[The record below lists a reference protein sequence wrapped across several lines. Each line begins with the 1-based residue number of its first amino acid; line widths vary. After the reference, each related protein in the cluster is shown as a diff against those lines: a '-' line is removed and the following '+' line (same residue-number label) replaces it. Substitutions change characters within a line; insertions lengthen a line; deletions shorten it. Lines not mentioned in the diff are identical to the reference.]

1 MVVHQELAGAV
12 DKSRDEAV
20 RYWPRRIGHA
30 NLFVSDWEKSVEF
43 YINVIGL
50 EETYRRTAFDAGF
63 LSNGS
68 THHDVAVL
76 QMRPPSGPLLNN
88 GGRPGLNHL
97 AFELENEAELVVGYR
112 RVLEWGS
119 FQRGR
124 DHDNTRSVY
133 SHDPDGNG
141 TEVYC
146 DVIKNWRAIKSGVLT
161 RGNKPWEPPEQPKT
175 ESYYDMD
182 FEQRRVEHAVFHPL
196 RCTHGVLVI
205 SQYNYEAAYTYY
217 KDVMSLRPV
226 LGGRESWFTAYQGAL
241 GERPL
246 SIFRANQAFEP
257 CFHHFGLLVAD
268 EDDLNASIERAR
280 EEGIETFAD
289 IDHPTR
295 RSVCIRDLDGIV
307 VQFFVERDEP
317 LTSLEGVSEEQALY
331 LV

>member
-1 MVVHQELAGAV
+1 MVVHQELA
-12 DKSRDEAV
+12 DTEQERPREAV

-30 NLFVSDWEKSVEF
+30 NLFVSDWQKSIDF
-43 YINVIGL
+43 YIDVIGL

-76 QMRPPSGPLLNN
+76 QTRPPSGPLPNN

-97 AFELENEAELVVGYR
+97 AFELENEAELVVGYH

-124 DHDNTRSVY
+124 DHDNTHSVY

-146 DVIKNWRAIKSGVLT
+146 DVIKNWRAIKSGVLRRDNT
-161 RGNKPWEPPEQPKT
+161 SWEPPERPKT

-182 FEQRRVEHAVFHPL
+182 FEQRRVGHAVFHPL

-205 SQYNYEAAYTYY
+205 SEENYQAAHTYY
-217 KDVMSLRPV
+217 KDVMGLASRCSAVARAGSRLTRERSASAPSRSSGRAKPSSL
-226 LGGRESWFTAYQGAL
+226 
-241 GERPL
+241 
-246 SIFRANQAFEP
+246 
-257 CFHHFGLLVAD
+257 
-268 EDDLNASIERAR
+268 ASTISASSSPKRT
-280 EEGIETFAD
+280 I
-289 IDHPTR
+289 
-295 RSVCIRDLDGIV
+295 
-307 VQFFVERDEP
+307 
-317 LTSLEGVSEEQALY
+317 
-331 LV
+331 